1 MLPFVA
7 SDATVKI
14 ENIMVDISKIDVH
27 VNAK

>member
-1 MLPFVA
+1 MLPFA
-7 SDATVKI
+7 ANDATVKI